1 MQPIN
6 DMKTILVVG
15 VGALG
20 SHVVQFCR
28 SLDASIRII
37 DFDRV
42 EQKNLLSQFHSK
54 PHVGRAK
61 VESIKQT
68 MHFLFGSKIEVIP
81 HKLAS
86 ANDDQLLGNADLI
99 IDCLDNGAARRLV
112 QSYARRSHVPC
123 VHGALA
129 ADGTFGQVIWDE
141 QFVIDDESGA
151 GAATCENGEH
161 LPFIAMTSAYLAQA
175 IQLFLKSG
183 KKIGFQVHPTGA
195 IRV

>member
-1 MQPIN
+1 
-6 DMKTILVVG
+6 
-15 VGALG
+15 
-20 SHVVQFCR
+20 
-28 SLDASIRII
+28 
-37 DFDRV
+37 
-42 EQKNLLSQFHSK
+42 
-54 PHVGRAK
+54 
-61 VESIKQT
+61 
-68 MHFLFGSKIEVIP
+68 
-81 HKLAS
+81 
-86 ANDDQLLGNADLI
+86 
-99 IDCLDNGAARRLV
+99 
-112 QSYARRSHVPC
+112 